1 MISLKIYDPAMCCS
15 SGVCGPNVND
25 KLVQLAA
32 FLKGLDEKEYAVERY
47 NLSQQPQAYVEN
59 KVVAETLQEKGTEA
73 LPLIFVDDELMWS
86 GDYPP
91 IKDMADALK
100 VECVDT
106 DEGDSGCCSGSCC

>member
-1 MISLKIYDPAMCCS
+1 MVSLKIYDPAMCCS

-32 FLKGLDEKEYAVERY
+32 FLKGLNEEEYAVERY
-47 NLSQQPQAYVEN
+47 NLSQQPEAYVESQA
-59 KVVAETLQEKGTEA
+59 VADNLKDKGTEV

-91 IKDMADALK
+91 VKELADALK
-100 VECVDT
+100 TECPDA
-106 DEGDSGCCSGSCC
+106 DRGDSGCCPGSCC